1 MADTTHVT
9 PAPIPL
15 PDEDD
20 SSRRDVIMIA
30 AGGFAAVGLGLGLW
44 PLLDQMNPD
53 ASALSQA
60 TTEVDLSHVEAGQA
74 ITVMW

>member
-1 MADTTHVT
+1 MADSTQTTPVQF
-9 PAPIPL
+9 PL
-15 PDEDD
+15 PEEED

-53 ASALSQA
+53 ASALSMA
-60 TTEVDLSHVEAGQA
+60 TTEGSES
-74 ITVMW
+74 TMPRPRT